1 MAQLFFLRWATGG
14 PVGGRGWEVSGQGS
28 GGAGGMDGR
37 SSRQGEV
44 IVGVREG
51 TERAKTWAA
60 LWEPDGIRGGLQLP
74 LVLSLTSTKLALRPG
89 SEALGQSVQGCIHV
103 SLQM

>member
-1 MAQLFFLRWATGG
+1 MGG
-14 PVGGRGWEVSGQGS
+14 EWVGQWGRGRDGWQEFKTGRGDS
-28 GGAGGMDGR
+28 GGEGGDR
-37 SSRQGEV
+37 
-44 IVGVREG
+44 
-51 TERAKTWAA
+51 ERAKTWAA